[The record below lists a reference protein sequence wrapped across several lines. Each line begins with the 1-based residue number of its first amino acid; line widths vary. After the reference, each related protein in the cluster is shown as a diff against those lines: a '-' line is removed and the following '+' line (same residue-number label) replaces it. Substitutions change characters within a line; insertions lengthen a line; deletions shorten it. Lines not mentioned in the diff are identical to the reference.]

1 MTVFC
6 LWCGDGSPVL
16 WPEQMQGLAAL
27 NLECSFEFTYYPEE
41 ELDEIVDGET
51 IGNLGEFIP

>member
-1 MTVFC
+1 
-6 LWCGDGSPVL
+6 
-16 WPEQMQGLAAL
+16 MQGLAAL